1 MNTLFKTM
9 NVTVPVAL
17 LGTLAYA
24 IVGDLSWTE
33 DLTNVTSGATIV
45 LTVVGLCAT
54 WSVNEFRRSNF

>member
-17 LGTLAYA
+17 LATLAYA
-24 IVGDLSWTE
+24 ILGDLSWTE

-45 LTVVGLCAT
+45 LTVVGLCVT
-54 WSVNEFRRSNF
+54 WSANEFRRSNF